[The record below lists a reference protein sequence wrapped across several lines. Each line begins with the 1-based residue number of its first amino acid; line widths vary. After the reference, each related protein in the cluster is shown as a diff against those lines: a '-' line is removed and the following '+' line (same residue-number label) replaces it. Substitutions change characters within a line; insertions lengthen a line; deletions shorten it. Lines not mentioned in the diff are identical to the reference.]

1 MHIPKIKVIIQNEI
15 VTNKK
20 GSAFFM
26 ENKNTNEFDKK
37 HHEDFEERVNGTLEE
52 KYEVGEDSTKYGE
65 FISSYFAWISLPNQ
79 KERAEELHHMTKGKN
94 NKIKEKTKKSE
105 KKEEKDI

>member
-1 MHIPKIKVIIQNEI
+1 MHIPKIEVIIQNEI

-20 GSAFFM
+20 EVHFLM
-26 ENKNTNEFDKK
+26 DNKKSREFDKK
-37 HHEDFEERVNGTLEE
+37 SHEDFEHRINGNLEE

-79 KERAEELHHMTKGKN
+79 KERAEELHNMTKGKN
-94 NKIKEKTKKSE
+94 NRNKRKSE
-105 KKEEKDI
+105 K

>member
-1 MHIPKIKVIIQNEI
+1 MD
-15 VTNKK
+15 NKK
-20 GSAFFM
+20 SR
-26 ENKNTNEFDKK
+26 EFSKK
-37 HHEDFEERVNGTLEE
+37 SNEDFEKRVNRSLEE